1 MEFTSSSLQITPI
14 EDPSIPQEF
23 YFGDYFSIIFNC
35 TKKLI
40 QIIERSNPTPEVHFS
55 STTTTATE
63 AILVPSGILCS
74 CTPLTNLSREDTIL
88 LHEIFSSLPVSP
100 EVLDQILPDIGE
112 TARRILSGER
122 CDSNR
127 REMVVNLHVTSYI
140 VVQDSDIYNDD
151 LCQNFFERVQFVNP
165 LEGSKTDEQD
175 DDAECAICLEKFD
188 YGNEDSSVE
197 IVRTNCWHVFHDR
210 CLLRWLRRCANCQSP
225 YSCPLCRSIIFPTSK
240 TNDE

>member
-1 MEFTSSSLQITPI
+1 MEFTSSSLQITPS

-23 YFGDYFSIIFNC
+23 YFGDCFSIIFNC

-127 REMVVNLHVTSYI
+127 REMVVNFHVTSYI

-151 LCQNFFERVQFVNP
+151 V
-165 LEGSKTDEQD
+165 
-175 DDAECAICLEKFD
+175 ECAICLEKFD
-188 YGNEDSSVE
+188 YGNKDSSVE

-225 YSCPLCRSIIFPTSK
+225 YSCPLCRSIIFPTAQID
-240 TNDE
+240 DE

>member
-14 EDPSIPQEF
+14 EDPSISQEF
-23 YFGDYFSIIFNC
+23 YFGNCFSIIFNC

-40 QIIERSNPTPEVHFS
+40 EIIERSNPTPAVHFS

-63 AILVPSGILCS
+63 AILVP

-112 TARRILSGER
+112 TARRILSNET
-122 CDSNR
+122 CDSNT

-151 LCQNFFERVQFVNP
+151 LCQNFFERLQFVNL
-165 LEGSKTDEQD
+165 LERSKTDEQD

-188 YGNEDSSVE
+188 HGNEDSSVE
-197 IVRTNCWHVFHDR
+197 IVRTNCSHVFHDR

-225 YSCPLCRSIIFPTSK
+225 YSCPLCRSIIFPTSQID
-240 TNDE
+240 DE

>member
-1 MEFTSSSLQITPI
+1 MEFTSSSLQITPS

-23 YFGDYFSIIFNC
+23 YFGDCFSIIFNC

-122 CDSNR
+122 
-127 REMVVNLHVTSYI
+127 
-140 VVQDSDIYNDD
+140 
-151 LCQNFFERVQFVNP
+151 NFFERVQFVNP

-175 DDAECAICLEKFD
+175 DDVECAICLEKFD
-188 YGNEDSSVE
+188 YGNKDSSVE

-225 YSCPLCRSIIFPTSK
+225 YSCPLCRSIIFPTAQID
-240 TNDE
+240 DE